1 MQNKFK
7 NFIEYLLN
15 LTPNEITLAVLFIL
29 PLVILSPDPF
39 INLDIKSYFICIL
52 GAILLVL
59 EIIDFSANRVTY
71 KPTLFNYLTIVFILL
86 LGISTLFSINPAN
99 SLFGG
104 WSYRIGSITIVA
116 FLICGYFVKD
126 VKSSFLSTLS
136 FITAT
141 FLAII
146 SIIMDFNILSMGSRL
161 TGPIHQANVLAVI
174 LGIGLILGFS
184 FYKTKSK
191 YITLFTIVGQT
202 ILLLGII
209 LTQSR
214 LILGLT
220 IISALIVSIKVINK
234 DFFSNLTLYFK
245 HKFTPIIVIAFIA
258 ITGISSYTL
267 SINAS
272 FNRIFSFGL
281 LETGVEYRIHLQEQ
295 GLKLLTVT
303 PIYGWGTD
311 SIIFVYNKYF
321 ELPKDIQS
329 SYSEEGQNV
338 DSTHNVFL
346 DKFLELGI
354 IGGSIYILLIATTL
368 YHGAKNATTIEDK
381 LILVTLVF
389 FTVQS
394 LLNVTMVEQEI
405 INWILI
411 FKVNTFEKHRP

>member
-1 MQNKFK
+1 
-7 NFIEYLLN
+7 
-15 LTPNEITLAVLFIL
+15 
-29 PLVILSPDPF
+29 
-39 INLDIKSYFICIL
+39 
-52 GAILLVL
+52 
-59 EIIDFSANRVTY
+59 
-71 KPTLFNYLTIVFILL
+71 
-86 LGISTLFSINPAN
+86 
-99 SLFGG
+99 
-104 WSYRIGSITIVA
+104 
-116 FLICGYFVKD
+116 
-126 VKSSFLSTLS
+126 
-136 FITAT
+136 
-141 FLAII
+141 
-146 SIIMDFNILSMGSRL
+146 MGSRL